1 MASELRVLVV
11 DDNDDKRRRVVQ
23 ALIERLPGGQ
33 PYVGEAKNYEEAMER
48 LRDGFFDL
56 VILDLLLPAAGK
68 PPSED
73 TSRALIHLIM
83 RGTLVS
89 PTYIIGLTEHREVGD
104 REREFYDDNL
114 FALVFYDAG
123 NLDWSDRIVA
133 KIRYLVKSKLA
144 AQRFQVN
151 SYDFDVFVLAAR
163 HENEYVP
170 IKKRLFH
177 EEEETVHPIWKG
189 EVTFGSLKLK
199 DGRRLRCGLGCVG
212 EMGMAPTAAMASL
225 AISVFRPRLIAMLG
239 MCCGFS
245 VAQAASPRKFMDA
258 IVVREVSCWEEG
270 KYVDQ
275 LKGGNEF
282 RNRAKPRMVDDAI
295 RGAVE
300 DAVERASEG
309 IIPQLRRL
317 ATKTEYRRIR
327 EQAGADHVREVPEVR
342 FGTLVTGSSVIA
354 DEAMVREILT
364 RQPAAMGLDMELY
377 GLYTAVDRSL
387 GRRPSVL
394 GIKAVAD
401 YGHAQKDDV
410 AQKGA
415 STVATE
421 VFKAICPVCQYSRR
435 RRLSRAGSTRTKS
448 SAKDHVPDPGL
459 APASRAG
466 IVPEHV
472 VSDRERRRWIQS
484 ELFLDEVMHAVLP
497 SKVYAHRS
505 KASLEATYKHVKL
518 LSSRLL
524 TPGP

>member
-23 ALIERLPGGQ
+23 ALTERLPGG
-33 PYVGEAKNYEEAMER
+33 PPHVGQAKSYEEALER

-73 TSRALIHLIM
+73 TSRTLIHM
-83 RGTLVS
+83 VMEGRLVS
-89 PTYIIGLTEHREVGD
+89 PTYIIGLTEHREVGE
-104 REREFYDDNL
+104 REREFYDGEL

-133 KIRYLVKSKLA
+133 KIRYLIRSKQA

-151 SYDFDVFVLAAR
+151 SYDLDVFVLAAR

-170 IKKRLFH
+170 IKKRLFT
-177 EEEETVHPIWKG
+177 EEGKGTHPIWRG
-189 EVTFGSLKLK
+189 EVTFGTIKLK
-199 DGRRLRCGLGCVG
+199 DGRHLRCGLGCVG
-212 EMGMAPTAAMASL
+212 EMGMAPTAATAAL

-245 VAQAASPRKFMDA
+245 VPKAASPRKFMDA

-275 LKGGNEF
+275 VKGNNEF

-300 DAVERASEG
+300 DAVERAAEG
-309 IIPQLRRL
+309 ITPQLRRL
-317 ATKTEYRRIR
+317 AGKAEYRSIR
-327 EQAGADHVREVPEVR
+327 ERAGADNVRDVPEVR

-364 RQPAAMGLDMELY
+364 RQPAAIGLDMELY

-387 GRRPSVL
+387 GQRPSVL

-401 YGHAQKDDV
+401 YGHAKKDDV

-415 STVATE
+415 SVVATE
-421 VFKAICPVCQYSRR
+421 VFKAI
-435 RRLSRAGSTRTKS
+435 
-448 SAKDHVPDPGL
+448 
-459 APASRAG
+459 
-466 IVPEHV
+466 
-472 VSDRERRRWIQS
+472 
-484 ELFLDEVMHAVLP
+484 LP
-497 SKVYAHRS
+497 S
-505 KASLEATYKHVKL
+505 L
-518 LSSRLL
+518 
-524 TPGP
+524 PIFD